1 MKPFN
6 LKEALEGAPVV
17 TRNGNEVTQLYKF
30 DVLDLDAQEL
40 YAVIDDSQIESFYLN
55 GQWREKGESGYDLF
69 MAEVEKAQWINIWET
84 KNGYIL
90 TTNHNREDQADLEI
104 ENELIHK
111 HLKKIRITLLVIT
124 PMSNAGMISSMPL

>member
-6 LKEALEGAPVV
+6 LDLALAGESVI
-17 TRNGNEVTQLYKF
+17 TRNGNEVTQLHKF
-30 DVLDLDAQEL
+30 DVIDLDAQEL
-40 YAVIDDSQIESFYLN
+40 YAVIDDRQIESFYLN
-55 GQWREKGESGYDLF
+55 GQWREKGESGYDLL

-104 ENELIHK
+104 EEELVHK
-111 HLKKIRITLLVIT
+111 HLKKIIITL
-124 PMSNAGMISSMPL
+124 

>member
-40 YAVIDDSQIESFYLN
+40 YAVIDDRQIESFYLN

-69 MAEVEKAQWINIWET
+69 MAEVEKVQWINIWET
-84 KNGYIL
+84 RNGYIL

-104 ENELIHK
+104 EEELVHK
-111 HLKKIRITLLVIT
+111 HLKKIRITL
-124 PMSNAGMISSMPL
+124 

>member
-6 LKEALEGAPVV
+6 LKEALAGAPVV
-17 TRNGNEVTQLYKF
+17 SRRGVEVTQLHLFEIDHLYP
-30 DVLDLDAQEL
+30 L
-40 YAVIDDSQIESFYLN
+40 YAIIEGEVIQCTI
-55 GQWREKGESGYDLF
+55 KGEFRQFYETGWDLF
-69 MAEVEKAQWINIWET
+69 MKEEEKAQWVNVWET

-111 HLKKIRITLLVIT
+111 HLKKIRITL
-124 PMSNAGMISSMPL
+124 

>member
-17 TRNGNEVTQLYKF
+17 TRNGNEVTQLCKF

-69 MAEVEKAQWINIWET
+69 MAEPQKFLWINLWQQLHE
-84 KNGYIL
+84 NGNYISTVHTRKDL
-90 TTNHNREDQADLEI
+90 ADLEI
-104 ENELIHK
+104 ENNLTLK
-111 HLKKIRITLLVIT
+111 HIQKITITI
-124 PMSNAGMISSMPL
+124 